1 MDTLAWLTAA
11 ITDFR
16 TPAPDAAPPDAVAF
30 LTGAFSTSF
39 AGEPLVDD
47 LAQAVALRSLGRATL
62 TVADQA
68 EFAGLIRG
76 PAAYLRL
83 RREQLL
89 ILQPAEPPVLWPEP
103 R

>member
-16 TPAPDAAPPDAVAF
+16 TPAPDEAPPDAVAF
-30 LTGAFSTSF
+30 LAGAFGTSF

-62 TVADQA
+62 TVADPA
-68 EFAGLIRG
+68 EFARLVRG

-83 RREQLL
+83 KRDQLL

-103 R
+103 H